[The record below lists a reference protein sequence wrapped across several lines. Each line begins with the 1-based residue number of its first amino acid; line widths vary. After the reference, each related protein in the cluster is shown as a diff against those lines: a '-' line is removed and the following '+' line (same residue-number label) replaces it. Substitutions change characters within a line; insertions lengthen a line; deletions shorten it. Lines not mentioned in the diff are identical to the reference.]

1 MARIPA
7 FQAGGPGSIP
17 GRRIFFTI
25 IFFFKFFEKNL
36 HCKILVDKT
45 FPVSCGTHGL
55 VGYDVRLTRG
65 RSPVQFR
72 VGVLFY
78 FQFFVFGFCFSK
90 KEKKTFYT
98 AQQ

>member
-17 GRRIFFTI
+17 GRRIFFTVK
-25 IFFFKFFEKNL
+25 IFFVKKFFLRKNL
-36 HCKILVDKT
+36 RGKILVDKT
-45 FPVSCGTHGL
+45 FPDSCGTHGL

-72 VGVLFY
+72 VGV
-78 FQFFVFGFCFSK
+78 VFAAKNYSVSFGQK
-90 KEKKTFYT
+90 
-98 AQQ
+98 